1 MDEEV
6 YNEILAAIPSNKI
19 YEEFKSEVDEENNE
33 ISCDIFNSIKS
44 KYKDKCVKLCKNVA
58 RNFKYL
64 YERGKPENYDYRCSH
79 YKFWVYKE
87 IEKMFE
93 KNSAGDDVKDVIT
106 QFLNLQTS
114 LTGTYGLYNCN
125 YIFLKK
131 NLEELDNKNKE
142 KYLYEYF
149 TNYDSIKSKDIC
161 IKVDVKKYK
170 KYINFISSLYKNKKE
185 NCCWNEKSVC
195 PHYFLKC
202 GEEFNPSKLLSV
214 LESDNGDSCN
224 RLESFKETISI
235 KKKLDSNILE
245 RAFLNSI
252 LLTDCPINNNS
263 TILRCGF
270 IRASSVRSSS
280 GNAVENNEQR
290 TNAVSSSSGIRMI
303 KANADSSKV
312 LSERIIKQFAT
323 SVSEEKHKMSSVE
336 NPGNEFRWNFAK
348 GTLNCPPK
356 RPEEDKYGMC
366 EYIEELVEDGFFEKT
381 EDSKGYKYKRGPLWN
396 HKYLVNVARNKRQE
410 KLRKSTPLK
419 LNYSGRLQAIIHN
432 KGEVSY
438 ASKSKGK
445 AVPEKDI
452 EYNVLRNTFSRI
464 SIVGALVLGI
474 IFVFFLYFKFTP
486 FGSYVGKIKKR
497 KKRYRTNLAQ
507 LNRQRIPRR
516 FIKRTYRN
524 SDRRRFSVVNI
535 E

>member
-1 MDEEV
+1 MDKEV

-149 TNYDSIKSKDIC
+149 ANYDSIKSKDIC

-170 KYINFISSLYKNKKE
+170 KYINFISSLYENKKKI
-185 NCCWNEKSVC
+185 CCWNEKSVC

-214 LESDNGDSCN
+214 LESHNGDSCN

-235 KKKLDSNILE
+235 NKKLDSNILE
-245 RAFLNSI
+245 RDFLDSI
-252 LLTDCPINNNS
+252 LLTDCPIKNDG
-263 TILRCGF
+263 TTLQCGF

-280 GNAVENNEQR
+280 GNTVENNGQR
-290 TNAVSSSSGIRMI
+290 TNAVSSSSGNRMI
-303 KANADSSKV
+303 KADADSSKV
-312 LSERIIKQFAT
+312 LGEKIIKQFAT
-323 SVSEEKHKMSSVE
+323 SFSEEKHKMSSVE
-336 NPGNEFRWNFAK
+336 NPRNEFKWNFAK
-348 GTLNCPPK
+348 GTLNCPPN
-356 RPEEDKYGMC
+356 RPKYDKYGMC
-366 EYIEELVEDGFFEKT
+366 EYMEELVEEGFFEKT
-381 EDSKGYKYKRGPLWN
+381 EDSKDYKFKRGSSWK
-396 HKYLVNVARNKRQE
+396 HEYLASVTRNKRHE
-410 KLRKSTPLK
+410 NLGKSNSLNLKDYGPLK
-419 LNYSGRLQAIIHN
+419 AIVHKRADN
-432 KGEVSY
+432 FY
-438 ASKSKGK
+438 ASNSSGK
-445 AVPEKDI
+445 TIPEKDTA
-452 EYNVLRNTFSRI
+452 YNILQNIFVRI
-464 SIVGALVLGI
+464 SFVGTLIMGI
-474 IFVFFLYFKFTP
+474 ILVFFLYFKFTA

-497 KKRYRTNLAQ
+497 KKRYRINLAQ
-507 LNRQRIPRR
+507 LNTQRVPRR